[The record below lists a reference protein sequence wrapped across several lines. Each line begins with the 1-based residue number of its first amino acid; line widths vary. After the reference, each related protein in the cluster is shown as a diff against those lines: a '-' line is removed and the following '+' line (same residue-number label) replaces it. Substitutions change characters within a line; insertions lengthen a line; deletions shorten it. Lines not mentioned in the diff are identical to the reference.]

1 MSRATTHPKAPAEEA
16 GTNLSESGTAQNQTS
31 EDQSNKNQTD
41 KNTVI
46 SAQELRK
53 IYRLE
58 GGLEVHA
65 LRGLD
70 LQIGRGEYVAI
81 MGPSGSGK
89 STLLQILGCL
99 DTPTSGSY
107 KLAGEEVSGLSED
120 ELSTIRNRRIGF
132 IFQAYNLLSRADA
145 LHNVALPLMYRGTP
159 PRERTALAKE
169 ALARVGLSN
178 RLDHRPNQLSG
189 GQKQR
194 VAIARALATDPDIL
208 LADEPTGNLD
218 SRTGEEILGL
228 FAELHEEGRTVV
240 MVTHEQDVAEHCEK
254 IVRVLDGQVERVET
268 VQERR
273 HAVFTGDIP

>member
-1 MSRATTHPKAPAEEA
+1 MSE
-16 GTNLSESGTAQNQTS
+16 L
-31 EDQSNKNQTD
+31 
-41 KNTVI
+41 VI
-46 SAQELRK
+46 AAKDIRK
-53 IYRLE
+53 VYQLE

-70 LQIGRGEYVAI
+70 LEIRRGQYVAI

-99 DTPTSGSY
+99 DVPSSGSY
-107 KLAGEEVSGLSED
+107 KLAGQEVSELSED
-120 ELSTIRNRRIGF
+120 DLSAIRNQRIGF
-132 IFQAYNLLSRADA
+132 IFQAYNLLPRANA

-159 PRERTALAKE
+159 TKARTERARE
-169 ALARVGLSN
+169 ALARVGLEN

-218 SRTGEEILGL
+218 SKTGEEILGL
-228 FAELHEEGRTVV
+228 FQELHEEGRTII
-240 MVTHEQDVAEHCEK
+240 MVTHEQDVAEHCEE
-254 IVRVLDGQVERVET
+254 IVRVRDGKVEIIESVT
-268 VQERR
+268 SRR
-273 HAVFTGDIP
+273 NAVFTGAIA

>member
-1 MSRATTHPKAPAEEA
+1 MSELVIA
-16 GTNLSESGTAQNQTS
+16 AQ
-31 EDQSNKNQTD
+31 D
-41 KNTVI
+41 I
-46 SAQELRK
+46 RK
-53 IYRLE
+53 VYRLE

-70 LQIGRGEYVAI
+70 LEIRRGQYVAI

-99 DTPTSGSY
+99 DVPSSGSY
-107 KLAGEEVSGLSED
+107 KLAGQEVSELSED
-120 ELSTIRNRRIGF
+120 DLSAIRNQRIGF
-132 IFQAYNLLSRADA
+132 IFQAYNLLPRANA

-159 PRERTALAKE
+159 TKARIERARE
-169 ALARVGLSN
+169 ALARVGLGD

-218 SRTGEEILGL
+218 SKTGEEILGL
-228 FAELHEEGRTVV
+228 FQELHQEGRTII
-240 MVTHEQDVAEHCEK
+240 MVTHEQDVAEHCEE
-254 IVRVLDGQVERVET
+254 IVRVRDGKVEIIESVT
-268 VQERR
+268 SRR
-273 HAVFTGDIP
+273 SAVFTGVIA

>member
-1 MSRATTHPKAPAEEA
+1 MSDTLTKTVTQPAADGSNIDRPEA
-16 GTNLSESGTAQNQTS
+16 
-31 EDQSNKNQTD
+31 
-41 KNTVI
+41 VI
-46 SAQELRK
+46 EARGLRK

-70 LQIGRGEYVAI
+70 LRIARGQYAAI

-99 DTPTSGSY
+99 DVPTSGSY
-107 KLAGEEVSGLSED
+107 KLAGEEVSELEEDVLSG
-120 ELSTIRNRRIGF
+120 IRNRRIGF
-132 IFQAYNLLSRADA
+132 IFQAYNLLPRANA
-145 LHNVALPLMYRGTP
+145 LNNVALPLMYRGTAP
-159 PRERTALAKE
+159 AERTQLAKR
-169 ALARVGLSN
+169 ALQRVGLGD

-228 FAELHEEGRTVV
+228 FQELHAEGRTVI
-240 MVTHEQDVAEHCEK
+240 MVTHEQEVAEHCET
-254 IVRVLDGQVERVET
+254 IVRVRDGVVEELET
-268 VQERR
+268 VMNRR
-273 HAVFTGDIP
+273 EAMFTGDIP